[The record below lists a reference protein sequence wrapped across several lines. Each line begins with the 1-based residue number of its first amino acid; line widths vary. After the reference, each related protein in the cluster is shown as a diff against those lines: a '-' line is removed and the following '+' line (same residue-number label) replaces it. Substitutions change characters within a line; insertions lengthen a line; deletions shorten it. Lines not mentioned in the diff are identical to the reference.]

1 MDINLNGTFFV
12 AQAIANIQIQN
23 NKPCSMV
30 FIGSMSGNIVNYPQP
45 QCAYNASKAAVIHL
59 AKSLACE
66 WAPHNVSWANYAG
79 YASNKRQIRVN
90 TISPGYMNTAIT
102 DKFDPNLKKT
112 WYERT
117 PMGRMGHVTDL
128 NGAAIWLLSPASNY
142 VTGTDVLV
150 GECYR
155 LIFIHNLQNNRWWL
169 LCFVKY

>member
-1 MDINLNGTFFV
+1 
-12 AQAIANIQIQN
+12 
-23 NKPCSMV
+23 
-30 FIGSMSGNIVNYPQP
+30 
-45 QCAYNASKAAVIHL
+45 
-59 AKSLACE
+59 
-66 WAPHNVSWANYAG
+66 
-79 YASNKRQIRVN
+79 
-90 TISPGYMNTAIT
+90 MNTAIT

-155 LIFIHNLQNNRWWL
+155 LIFYPQLIKQQTVVTV
-169 LCFVKY
+169 LCKILELNEFPLHFLY

>member
-1 MDINLNGTFFV
+1 MYEKFSWFWISLIKTLGTFFV
-12 AQAIANIQIQN
+12 AQAVANIQIQQK
-23 NKPCSMV
+23 KPGTMV

-66 WAPHNVSWANYAG
+66 WAPHN
-79 YASNKRQIRVN
+79 IRVN

-128 NGAAIWLLSPASNY
+128 NGAAVVSK
-142 VTGTDVLV
+142 
-150 GECYR
+150 
-155 LIFIHNLQNNRWWL
+155 HQNRKWNKRN
-169 LCFVKY
+169 

>member
-1 MDINLNGTFFV
+1 MILNCTNKNTLGTFFV
-12 AQAIANIQIQN
+12 AQAVANIQIQQK
-23 NKPCSMV
+23 KPGTMV

-66 WAPHNVSWANYAG
+66 WAPHN
-79 YASNKRQIRVN
+79 IRVN

-128 NGAAIWLLSPASNY
+128 NGAAVVS
-142 VTGTDVLV
+142 T
-150 GECYR
+150 
-155 LIFIHNLQNNRWWL
+155 HQNR
-169 LCFVKY
+169 K